1 MNDMCGIAG
10 YAGNFPAKD
19 FLLEAL
25 EKLEYR
31 GYDSAGIA
39 TLETECINISKTKGN
54 LNELTKK
61 VANSI
66 HNGSVG
72 IGHTRWAT
80 HGKPDEINSHPHVS
94 QDENFVV
101 VHNGIIENYLP
112 LKKMLEE
119 SGFKFKSETDTEVI
133 PNLIQY
139 FYKGDVFDAFLK
151 AVSYLKGSYTIGL
164 VSCFEPDKIYAV
176 AKDSSLIVGKGNQEN
191 YLASDIPA
199 LLQKTKNVYMM
210 KDNEFA
216 IITKDNISFFDSTK
230 NPINKEITKIDY
242 TNASVSK
249 NGYEFFM
256 LKEIMEQP
264 DAVKNT
270 IVPRLKDGY
279 VDLSE
284 ISLTK
289 EYFNGLNKIFIVA
302 CGSAYHAGLVGKN
315 IIENMARV
323 FVSVE
328 LASEFRYSNPV
339 IEKGDLVVVISQS
352 GETSDSLAA
361 LKYAKTKG
369 AEIISIVNVKES
381 SIARESKNVIYTNAG
396 PEIAVATT
404 KAYLTQTV
412 ALFLLAVHI
421 SDAKNKLADVEHKAF
436 VNQLTKL
443 PDMIKNALCD
453 AEKIN
458 ELSKEFLK
466 SDNVFFIGRGLD
478 SYIAM
483 EGSLKLKEISYIH
496 SQSYAAGELK
506 HGTISLVEEG
516 TLVVALCTDKKLY
529 EKMLG
534 NIKEVKARGATVVSI
549 ITKSMTEIE
558 QVSDKTVK
566 VPDFG
571 SFFSGIL
578 AVIYLQLFAYYVSY
592 NKGLDVDKPRNL
604 AKSVTVE

>member
-1 MNDMCGIAG
+1 MCGIAG
-10 YAGNFPAKD
+10 YAGNLPAKD
-19 FLLEAL
+19 FLLESL

-39 TLETECINISKTKGN
+39 TLEADSINISKTKGK

-61 VANSI
+61 VASFT
-66 HNGSVG
+66 HNGTIG

-80 HGKPDEINSHPHVS
+80 HGKPDEINSHPHIS
-94 QDENFVV
+94 QDRNFAV
-101 VHNGIIENYLP
+101 VHNGIIENYLS

-119 SGFKFKSETDTEVI
+119 HGFKFKSETDTEVI
-133 PNLIQY
+133 PNLIQHV
-139 FYKGDVFDAFLK
+139 YKGNVFDAFIK
-151 AVSYLKGSYTIGL
+151 ATSYLKGSYALGL

-176 AKDSSLIVGKGNQEN
+176 VKDSPLIAGKGNQEN

-216 IITKDNISFFDSTK
+216 IITKDSITFFDSVK

-270 IVPRLKDGY
+270 ITPRLKDGY
-279 VDLSE
+279 VNLSE

-289 EYFNGLNKIFIVA
+289 EYFSKLNKIFIVA
-302 CGSAYHAGLVGKN
+302 CGSAYHAGLIGKN
-315 IIENMARV
+315 VIENMARV

-339 IEKGDLVVVISQS
+339 IEKGDLVIVISQS

-361 LKYAKTKG
+361 LKYAKSKG

-404 KAYLTQTV
+404 KAYLTQIV
-412 ALFLLAVHI
+412 VLFLLAVHI
-421 SDAKNKLADVEHKAF
+421 SDAKNRLTDVEHKAF

-443 PDMIKNALCD
+443 PEMIKNTLCD

-466 SDNVFFIGRGLD
+466 CDNVFFIGRGLD
-478 SYIAM
+478 NYIAM

-534 NIKEVKARGATVVSI
+534 NIKEVKARGATVIAV
-549 ITKSMTEIE
+549 ITRPMTEIE
-558 QVSDKTVK
+558 QVSDKTIK
-566 VPDFG
+566 LPDLG
-571 SFFSGIL
+571 NFFSGVL

>member
-1 MNDMCGIAG
+1 MCGIAG
-10 YAGNFPAKD
+10 YAGNLPAKD

-39 TLETECINISKTKGN
+39 TLEADSINISKTKGK

-61 VANSI
+61 VASFT
-66 HNGSVG
+66 HNGTIG

-80 HGKPDEINSHPHVS
+80 HGKPDEINSHPHIS
-94 QDENFVV
+94 QDRNFAV
-101 VHNGIIENYLP
+101 VHNGIIENYLS

-119 SGFKFKSETDTEVI
+119 HGFKFKSETDTEVI
-133 PNLIQY
+133 PNLIQH
-139 FYKGDVFDAFLK
+139 FYKGNVFDAFIK
-151 AVSYLKGSYTIGL
+151 ATSYLKGSYALGL

-176 AKDSSLIVGKGNQEN
+176 AKDSPLIVGEGNQEN

-216 IITKDNISFFDSTK
+216 IITKDSITFFDSVK

-270 IVPRLKDGY
+270 ITPRLKDGY
-279 VDLSE
+279 VNLSE

-289 EYFNGLNKIFIVA
+289 EYFSKLNKIFIVA
-302 CGSAYHAGLVGKN
+302 CGSAYHAGLIGKN

-339 IEKGDLVVVISQS
+339 IEKGDLVIVISQS

-361 LKYAKTKG
+361 LKYAKSKG

-404 KAYLTQTV
+404 KAYLTQIV
-412 ALFLLAVHI
+412 VLFLLAVHI
-421 SDAKNKLADVEHKAF
+421 SDAKNRLTDVEHKAF

-443 PDMIKNALCD
+443 PEMIKNTLCD

-466 SDNVFFIGRGLD
+466 CDNVFFIGRGLD

-506 HGTISLVEEG
+506 HGTISLVEKG
-516 TLVVALCTDKKLY
+516 TLVVALCSDKKLY

-534 NIKEVKARGATVVSI
+534 NIKEVKARGATVIAV
-549 ITKSMTEIE
+549 ITRPMTEIE
-558 QVSDKTVK
+558 QVSDKTIK
-566 VPDFG
+566 LPDLG
-571 SFFSGIL
+571 SFFSGVL

>member
-1 MNDMCGIAG
+1 MCGIAG
-10 YAGNFPAKD
+10 YAGNLPAKD

-39 TLETECINISKTKGN
+39 TLEADSINISKTKGK

-61 VANSI
+61 VASFT
-66 HNGSVG
+66 HNGTIG

-80 HGKPDEINSHPHVS
+80 HGKPDEINSHPHIS
-94 QDENFVV
+94 QDRNFAV
-101 VHNGIIENYLP
+101 VHNGIIENYLS

-119 SGFKFKSETDTEVI
+119 HGFKFKSETDTEVI
-133 PNLIQY
+133 PNLIQH
-139 FYKGDVFDAFLK
+139 FYKGNVFDAFIK
-151 AVSYLKGSYTIGL
+151 ATSYLKGSYALGL

-176 AKDSSLIVGKGNQEN
+176 AKDSPLIVGKGNQEN

-199 LLQKTKNVYMM
+199 LLQKTKNVYMI

-216 IITKDNISFFDSTK
+216 IITKDSITFFDSEK
-230 NPINKEITKIDY
+230 NQINKEITKTDY

-270 IVPRLKDGY
+270 ITPRIKDGY
-279 VDLSE
+279 VNLSE

-289 EYFNGLNKIFIVA
+289 EYFSKLNKIFIVA
-302 CGSAYHAGLVGKN
+302 CGSAYHAGLIGKN

-339 IEKGDLVVVISQS
+339 IEKGDLVIVISQS

-361 LKYAKTKG
+361 LKYAKSKG

-404 KAYLTQTV
+404 KAYLTQIV
-412 ALFLLAVHI
+412 VLFLLAVHI
-421 SDAKNKLADVEHKAF
+421 SDAKNRLTDVEHKAF

-443 PDMIKNALCD
+443 PEMIKNTLCD

-466 SDNVFFIGRGLD
+466 CDNVFFIGRGLD

-534 NIKEVKARGATVVSI
+534 NIKEVKARGATVIAV
-549 ITKSMTEIE
+549 ITRQMTEIE
-558 QVSDKTVK
+558 QVSDKTIK
-566 VPDFG
+566 LPDLG
-571 SFFSGIL
+571 SFFSGVL